1 MFRKLAARVSILLG
15 LLALGVAP
23 ALANDGT
30 LTIERSA
37 DGMSATASWTPNPG
51 AERQQFALVGTLL
64 PGEDDPYGFGL
75 NFDSYREFELA
86 GSVSSLVISEL
97 EPLRE
102 YIYGV
107 RSAKKDDDG
116 NWVWSGWDILGL
128 PAPPSDRDA
137 LVALYNATD
146 GDNWRNNDN
155 WLSDA
160 PIGEWHGVET
170 DADGRVVALDLWLN
184 ELEGELPP
192 ELGGLDKLK
201 RLNLWL
207 NGLSGELPS
216 ELGALSELEEL
227 LLIGNRLTG
236 AIPAELGNLSNLRKL
251 YLSVGNQFTG
261 CIPASLEDVAENDLS
276 ALALPFC
283 E

>member
-1 MFRKLAARVSILLG
+1 MFRKLSVCVSILLG

-30 LTIERSA
+30 LTVQRSE
-37 DGMSATASWTPNPG
+37 DRMSATAAWTPSPG
-51 AERQQFALVGTLL
+51 AERQEFISVGTLL

-75 NFDSYREFELA
+75 HFASWKKRELA
-86 GSVSSLVISEL
+86 GSQSSLVISEL

-107 RSAKKDDDG
+107 RSAKTDDAG
-116 NWVWSGWDILGL
+116 NLVWSAWDRVGL
-128 PAPPSDRDA
+128 PSPPSDRDA

-146 GDNWRNNDN
+146 GDNWRKSDN
-155 WLSDA
+155 WLTDA

-184 ELEGELPP
+184 DLEGQLPP
-192 ELGGLDKLK
+192 ELGDLDKLK

-207 NGLSGELPS
+207 NGLSGDLPS

-236 AIPAELGNLSNLRKL
+236 AIPPELGNLSNLRKL

-261 CIPASLEDVAENDLS
+261 CIPAALEDVPSNDLS
-276 ALALPFC
+276 SLALPFC